1 VLSQGTGVFG
11 ALLLLSPQEN
21 SWCVPVNRASSV
33 LAGVLA
39 TTALALF
46 AGRPW
51 PAVSEWV
58 GAGFILLAI
67 AALSVPPLLQRR
79 RSG

>member
-1 VLSQGTGVFG
+1 
-11 ALLLLSPQEN
+11 
-21 SWCVPVNRASSV
+21 VNRASSV

-67 AALSVPPLLQRR
+67 AALSVPPLLLRR